1 MEDLFQLILSA
12 AVLDACTVAAILL
25 LRMDAAALT
34 GISMQKTV
42 VSITASASIIEIPR
56 LPVLFSFIQLSLS

>member
-12 AVLDACTVAAILL
+12 AVLDACTVAVILL

-42 VSITASASIIEIPR
+42 VSITTSASIIEIPR

>member
-12 AVLDACTVAAILL
+12 AVLDACTVAVILL